1 LKKKYNKKQRMS
13 AKRIELI
20 VPSPFYDRLV
30 AVAKRKGIRL
40 EDLVLRALVKIVE
53 EFEKE
58 GEK

>member
-1 LKKKYNKKQRMS
+1 MS

-30 AVAKRKGIRL
+30 TIAKKRGIRI
-40 EDLVLRALVKIVE
+40 EDLVLRALVKTIE

-58 GEK
+58 IEKG